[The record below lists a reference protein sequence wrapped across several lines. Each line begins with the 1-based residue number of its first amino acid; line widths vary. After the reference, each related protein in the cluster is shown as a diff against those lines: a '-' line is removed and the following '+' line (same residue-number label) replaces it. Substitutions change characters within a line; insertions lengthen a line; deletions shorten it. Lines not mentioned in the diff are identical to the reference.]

1 MMFLIE
7 LDGIDDTLPPTPAT
21 ALNKSDAA
29 RVFLNDLA
37 RSIAASNTCAG
48 GCSLQYFNSSF
59 AWHSV
64 RCYISGRV
72 QPVEV
77 AMAP

>member
-29 RVFLNDLA
+29 GVFLNGLA
-37 RSIAASNTCAG
+37 RSIAASSTCPG
-48 GCSLQYFNSSF
+48 GCSLQYINNSL
-59 AWHSV
+59 A
-64 RCYISGRV
+64 
-72 QPVEV
+72 
-77 AMAP
+77 